1 MDDVVTAG
9 DEGRSGSGGL
19 GRFVDRIEQVDA
31 LDAIAD
37 PLHGAL
43 RRVPPPIAGALR
55 GSWLGHPLHPMLT
68 DLPIGFWTSAWVL
81 DLVGGRRSEPAA
93 DALLGLGVL
102 SAFPTIAA
110 GWADWVQLPRAE
122 RRVGVVHAVSNAAA
136 TSLFAASWVA
146 RRHGARRRGVA
157 LCHAGA
163 AAATIGGFLGGHLAF
178 PAGHVEDGSDGPRD
192 AREDQANEHA
202 QVAGAPSD
210 NTTLVS
216 VLHTLRQDGFTAD
229 LQSVGDQGDVRC
241 GSCGTASPA
250 DTFTDLTERRLE
262 GASDPDDLMLVV
274 AGRCPACSVG
284 GVLTLTYG
292 PAAGEADTAVIAR
305 LP

>member
-1 MDDVVTAG
+1 MNDVVTASHKG
-9 DEGRSGSGGL
+9 TSGSGGL
-19 GRFVDRIEQVDA
+19 GRVVDRMAQVDA
-31 LDAIAD
+31 LDRVAD
-37 PLHGAL
+37 PLHKVF
-43 RRVPPPIAGALR
+43 RRMPSPVAGALR
-55 GSWLGHPLHPMLT
+55 GSWLGHPLHPVLT

-81 DLVGGRRSEPAA
+81 DVVGGRRSEPAA

-102 SAFPTIAA
+102 SAIPTVAA

-122 RRVGVVHAVSNAAA
+122 RRVGVVHAVSNAVA
-136 TSLFAASWVA
+136 TALFAASWRA
-146 RRHGARRRGVA
+146 RRHGARRRGVR

-163 AAATIGGFLGGHLAF
+163 AAATVGGFLGGHLAF
-178 PAGHVEDGSDGPRD
+178 PAGHGDGGSGPD
-192 AREDQANEHA
+192 ATADHGDEHA

-216 VLHTLRQDGFTAD
+216 VLHTLRQDGFTSD
-229 LQSVGDQGDVRC
+229 LQSVGDQGDVSC
-241 GSCGTASPA
+241 GSCGTGSPA

-262 GASDPDDLMLVV
+262 GASDPDDMMLIV